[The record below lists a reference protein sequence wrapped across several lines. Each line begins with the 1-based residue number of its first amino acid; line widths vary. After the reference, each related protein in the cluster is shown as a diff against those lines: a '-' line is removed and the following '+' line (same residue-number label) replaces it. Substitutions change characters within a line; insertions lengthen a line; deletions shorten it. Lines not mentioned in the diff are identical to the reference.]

1 MKTISLNGKDFSL
14 KYTLRAFFVFES
26 ISGYPFQFGK
36 LLDEYILFYSFLI
49 ASNKDS
55 FNMEFDEFI
64 ELCENDLTLFEQF
77 KEFILDEIKLRSQS
91 AGNDVKKKEGDD
103 TETKAVSIRELYSR
117 VVGEGGIAPDY
128 FLDKMD
134 FIEVESFIDGLNR
147 RNREAW
153 EQTRLLGFIIA
164 QSNSTRTLKQTD
176 ILRFPWDEEEKKDTS
191 VTDEEMQRLRA
202 KAKEVESQ
210 LNTNKDV

>member
-1 MKTISLNGKDFSL
+1 MKTISLNGKDLSL

-26 ISGYPFQFGK
+26 ISDYPFQFGK

-103 TETKAVSIRELYSR
+103 AETKAVSIRELYSR

-164 QSNSTRTLKQTD
+164 QSNSTKTLKQTD

-210 LNTNKDV
+210 LNTHKDV

>member
-14 KYTLRAFFVFES
+14 KYTLRGFFVFGS

-36 LLDEYILFYSFLI
+36 LLDVYILFYSFLI

-91 AGNDVKKKEGDD
+91 AGNDVKKKKG
-103 TETKAVSIRELYSR
+103 T
-117 VVGEGGIAPDY
+117 
-128 FLDKMD
+128 
-134 FIEVESFIDGLNR
+134 
-147 RNREAW
+147 
-153 EQTRLLGFIIA
+153 TRK
-164 QSNSTRTLKQTD
+164 RKQ
-176 ILRFPWDEEEKKDTS
+176 
-191 VTDEEMQRLRA
+191 
-202 KAKEVESQ
+202 
-210 LNTNKDV
+210 

>member
-1 MKTISLNGKDFSL
+1 MKTISLNGEDFSL

-91 AGNDVKKKEGDD
+91 AGNDVKK
-103 TETKAVSIRELYSR
+103 
-117 VVGEGGIAPDY
+117 
-128 FLDKMD
+128 
-134 FIEVESFIDGLNR
+134 R
-147 RNREAW
+147 R
-153 EQTRLLGFIIA
+153 
-164 QSNSTRTLKQTD
+164 
-176 ILRFPWDEEEKKDTS
+176 
-191 VTDEEMQRLRA
+191 
-202 KAKEVESQ
+202 
-210 LNTNKDV
+210 

>member
-1 MKTISLNGKDFSL
+1 
-14 KYTLRAFFVFES
+14 
-26 ISGYPFQFGK
+26 
-36 LLDEYILFYSFLI
+36 
-49 ASNKDS
+49 
-55 FNMEFDEFI
+55 
-64 ELCENDLTLFEQF
+64 
-77 KEFILDEIKLRSQS
+77 
-91 AGNDVKKKEGDD
+91 
-103 TETKAVSIRELYSR
+103 
-117 VVGEGGIAPDY
+117 
-128 FLDKMD
+128 MD

-176 ILRFPWDEEEKKDTS
+176 ILRFSWDEEEKKDTS

>member
-91 AGNDVKKKEGDD
+91 AGNDVKKEGDD

>member
-1 MKTISLNGKDFSL
+1 MKTISFNGKDFSL

-77 KEFILDEIKLRSQS
+77 KEFILDEIELRSQL
-91 AGNDVKKKEGDD
+91 AGNDVKKKKV
-103 TETKAVSIRELYSR
+103 T
-117 VVGEGGIAPDY
+117 
-128 FLDKMD
+128 
-134 FIEVESFIDGLNR
+134 
-147 RNREAW
+147 
-153 EQTRLLGFIIA
+153 TRK
-164 QSNSTRTLKQTD
+164 RK
-176 ILRFPWDEEEKKDTS
+176 P
-191 VTDEEMQRLRA
+191 
-202 KAKEVESQ
+202 
-210 LNTNKDV
+210 

>member
-1 MKTISLNGKDFSL
+1 MKTISFNGKDFSL

-36 LLDEYILFYSFLI
+36 LLDEYLLFYSFLI

-91 AGNDVKKKEGDD
+91 AGNDVKK
-103 TETKAVSIRELYSR
+103 
-117 VVGEGGIAPDY
+117 
-128 FLDKMD
+128 
-134 FIEVESFIDGLNR
+134 R
-147 RNREAW
+147 R
-153 EQTRLLGFIIA
+153 
-164 QSNSTRTLKQTD
+164 
-176 ILRFPWDEEEKKDTS
+176 
-191 VTDEEMQRLRA
+191 
-202 KAKEVESQ
+202 
-210 LNTNKDV
+210 

>member
-55 FNMEFDEFI
+55 FNMEFDEF
-64 ELCENDLTLFEQF
+64 EQF

-91 AGNDVKKKEGDD
+91 AGNDVKKKKV
-103 TETKAVSIRELYSR
+103 T
-117 VVGEGGIAPDY
+117 
-128 FLDKMD
+128 
-134 FIEVESFIDGLNR
+134 
-147 RNREAW
+147 
-153 EQTRLLGFIIA
+153 TRK
-164 QSNSTRTLKQTD
+164 RKQ
-176 ILRFPWDEEEKKDTS
+176 
-191 VTDEEMQRLRA
+191 
-202 KAKEVESQ
+202 
-210 LNTNKDV
+210 